1 MQVFLL
7 KKIIYYISVISIV
20 VLSFYMNYYFK
31 IKVTIPQENIL
42 YSTNLHKETFEIK
55 ANTSEDNLELHSTSA
70 VLIDADTNRILY
82 SKNADKEMAMAST
95 TKIMTCICALENANL
110 DDYVVISQNAVRQ
123 PKVHLGVGEGEQYQ
137 LRDLLYS
144 LMLESHNDSAVAIAE
159 HVSGSVE
166 NFAKLM
172 NQKARD
178 LGCYNTYFITPNGLD
193 AKVTLEDNSTNFH
206 HTTAYELASIMNYCL
221 AIHKQ
226 EGQVKTY
233 VLLPQMLQHNSNLP
247 PR

>member
-82 SKNADKEMAMAST
+82 SKNADKEMEIGRA
-95 TKIMTCICALENANL
+95 
-110 DDYVVISQNAVRQ
+110 
-123 PKVHLGVGEGEQYQ
+123 
-137 LRDLLYS
+137 
-144 LMLESHNDSAVAIAE
+144 
-159 HVSGSVE
+159 HV
-166 NFAKLM
+166 
-172 NQKARD
+172 
-178 LGCYNTYFITPNGLD
+178 
-193 AKVTLEDNSTNFH
+193 
-206 HTTAYELASIMNYCL
+206 
-221 AIHKQ
+221 
-226 EGQVKTY
+226 
-233 VLLPQMLQHNSNLP
+233 
-247 PR
+247 